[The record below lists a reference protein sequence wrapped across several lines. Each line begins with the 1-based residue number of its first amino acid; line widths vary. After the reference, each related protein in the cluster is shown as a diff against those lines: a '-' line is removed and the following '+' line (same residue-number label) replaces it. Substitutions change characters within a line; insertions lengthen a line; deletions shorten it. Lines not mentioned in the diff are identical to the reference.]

1 MSSIFNTL
9 NIGYSGLNAS
19 QLAVDATSHNIANAE
34 VEGYTRQKVVSS
46 AATPVSKDFGQI
58 GNGVEVTDI
67 GRVFDSFVY
76 TRYTDVSSDKEYSD
90 YETKTL
96 QTLSSYFPEIDG
108 VGVKSDLSDYYDMWQ
123 TFADNPDNDSVKVAL
138 ATQTNTLTDH
148 IASSKSQIFALQKQV
163 NEDISVSINEVN
175 EIAQKIAE
183 LNVSID
189 QAESGDNYSA
199 NDLRDQRN
207 LLEKNLGDLVGAKV
221 NYGQLDANT
230 QIDTNSNT
238 RTGSYTISVNGFN
251 IVDGNSYHPLTLTND
266 NKNGFYEI
274 SYKRQDGVLIPME
287 EDIDGGKIGAM
298 LDLRGG
304 SIDTTTGEPVDGII
318 QKTLSQL
325 NAFSRGLIESTN
337 NLYASTSTTK
347 MTSNYL
353 DLNPESA
360 LVDSTLNVKE
370 GAFDLVV
377 YDSDGEKVA
386 TRRITI
392 NSTTTMTGAVG
403 SNSIQGQMEVNK
415 DDNDDNDAT
424 NDIDDFLNFNW
435 ADYIDGKNALELTMD
450 AKAKADGYTFAI
462 DDVLKD
468 DHFNSGS
475 NFAGALGMN
484 RFLDGDDASSIKLS
498 SRFDKDPTSIS
509 AGSTSSSGSN
519 DVALDMV
526 QHQFEEYGFNVG
538 DIEYNSTT
546 YGMFDI
552 ISTDVGISTNSAIT
566 RNETVSTQF
575 NAVQMEYAS
584 VSKVS
589 VDEEMTNLIKYQNSY
604 AASAKIIT
612 TVDQMM
618 QTLLGIKR

>member
-34 VEGYTRQKVVSS
+34 VEGYTRQKIVSS
-46 AATPVSKDFGQI
+46 AATPVNKDFGQV

-76 TRYTDVSSDKEYSD
+76 TRYTDVSSDKSYSD
-90 YETKTL
+90 YETKTM
-96 QTLSSYFPEIDG
+96 QTLSSYFPEIDD
-108 VGVKSDLSDYYDMWQ
+108 VGIKSDLSDYYDMWQ

-148 IASSKSQIFALQKQV
+148 IQSSKSQIFALQDQV
-163 NEDISVSINEVN
+163 NEDIGVSVNEVN
-175 EIAQKIAE
+175 EIAQKISE

-403 SNSIQGQMEVNK
+403 SNSIQGQIQANK